1 MTIHEHVKTFHGL
14 PVADFDIKKR
24 PAGPTAWRVFV
35 GTYGADV
42 EFAEQW
48 TGFLDTV
55 DPAAVTALVIG
66 PWGEE
71 VFDEAADPV
80 IRAIADAHDRLPA
93 LTGIFFGDII
103 MEEAEISWIH
113 QGDITP
119 LLTAY
124 PRLTELVVRGSEGL
138 TMNPVRHNALQVLR
152 FESGG
157 LPGEVVR
164 AVAGSTLPALREL
177 SLWLGDRDYGAT
189 WRQPD
194 LAPILAGSALDAL
207 RHLGLKNSDKQDDLA
222 RWVAESAIVRQL
234 ESLDLSMGTLTD
246 EGAEPLL
253 ALTHL
258 NTLDLHHHYVS
269 DEMAERLRAAL
280 PNVHVDLSKR
290 QQPDRY
296 GDEVSYYTAVAE

>member
-14 PVADFDIKKR
+14 PVTDFGINEP

-42 EFAEQW
+42 EFADHW
-48 TGFLDTV
+48 AHFMDTV
-55 DPAAVTALVIG
+55 DTASVTALVIG

-71 VFDEAADPV
+71 MFNETADP
-80 IRAIADAHDRLPA
+80 AIGLIAGAHDRFPA
-93 LTGIFFGDII
+93 LTGIFLGDVI

-124 PRLTELVVRGSEGL
+124 PRLTELVIRGSESL
-138 TMNPVRHNALQVLR
+138 RLDPVEHNALRSLR

-164 AVAGSTLPALREL
+164 AVAGSTLPALVEL
-177 SLWLGDRDYGAT
+177 IFWLGVENYGAT
-189 WRQPD
+189 WQHADLQPV
-194 LAPILAGSALDAL
+194 LAGTGLGAL
-207 RHLGLKNSDKQDDLA
+207 RHLGLQNSDRQDDLA
-222 RWVAESAIVRQL
+222 RWVAESTIVRQL

-246 EGAEPLL
+246 EGAERLL

-258 NTLDLHHHYVS
+258 ADLDLHHHYLS
-269 DEMAERLRAAL
+269 DEMAERLREAL
-280 PNVHVDLSKR
+280 PGVRLDLTE
-290 QQPDRY
+290 QCEPDRY
-296 GDEVSYYTAVAE
+296 DDEVSYYTAIAE